1 MIKEKLR
8 KAIEEIAIDNEEEVL
23 FLDNPSFDKSII
35 GITNDFRL
43 IYDFDKMVEE
53 LMEDDQIDYED
64 AIDFIDHNTL
74 LAIPYF
80 GEQSPIIKM
89 SFVPYY
95 DEEEEDDMNG
105 NKAED

>member
-8 KAIEEIAIDNEEEVL
+8 KAIEEMAIDNEEEVL

-53 LMEDDQIDYED
+53 LMEDDQID
-64 AIDFIDHNTL
+64 FIDHNTL

-95 DEEEEDDMNG
+95 DEEEEDDING

>member
-8 KAIEEIAIDNEEEVL
+8 KAIEEMAIDSEEEVL

-43 IYDFDKMVEE
+43 IYDLDKMIEE
-53 LMEDDQIDYED
+53 LMEDDQIDY
-64 AIDFIDHNTL
+64 NTL

-80 GEQSPIIKM
+80 GEQAPIIKM
-89 SFVPYY
+89 SFAPYY

-105 NKAED
+105 NKKKD

>member
-8 KAIEEIAIDNEEEVL
+8 KAIEEMAIDNEKGVL

-35 GITNDFRL
+35 GITTDFRL

-64 AIDFIDHNTL
+64 AIDSIDRNTL